1 MTGFLIAHSLLAM
14 SSSHHGTMPGH
25 RHVSGSRQKPA
36 PYSWLSAQLLAVLSG
51 MLGNAIF
58 CLRQASDDDGTK
70 FLCSKAE
77 LIDELESS
85 LPSFMRGA
93 DW

>member
-1 MTGFLIAHSLLAM
+1 
-14 SSSHHGTMPGH
+14 
-25 RHVSGSRQKPA
+25 
-36 PYSWLSAQLLAVLSG
+36 

>member
-1 MTGFLIAHSLLAM
+1 MFDVETAC
-14 SSSHHGTMPGH
+14 
-25 RHVSGSRQKPA
+25 
-36 PYSWLSAQLLAVLSG
+36 
-51 MLGNAIF
+51 
-58 CLRQASDDDGTK
+58 CLHQASDDDGTK

-93 DW
+93 DWCDICCA